1 LAPDLFGT
9 DFKDAS
15 SKKSTKILFKMK
27 KLMFVVAGLL
37 FVATVTFAQDST
49 GVKKTETTTTETTQS
64 TEKSPSQ
71 DYTADMVKI
80 KSTDLPDAVKQTLG
94 APQYAGWE
102 TAPLY
107 RSKNNDLY
115 VVELK
120 SGSESKTFR
129 FGADGKP
136 VLE

>member
-1 LAPDLFGT
+1 
-9 DFKDAS
+9 
-15 SKKSTKILFKMK
+15 MK
-27 KLMFVVAGLL
+27 KLMFIVAGLL
-37 FVATVTFAQDST
+37 FMATATFAQDST
-49 GVKKTETTTTETTQS
+49 GVKAPETTQS
-64 TEKSPSQ
+64 PEAAPSQ

-80 KSTDLPDAVKQTLG
+80 KSTELPDAVKQTLG

-120 SGSESKTFR
+120 SGNESKTFR

>member
-1 LAPDLFGT
+1 MIIVG
-9 DFKDAS
+9 
-15 SKKSTKILFKMK
+15 
-27 KLMFVVAGLL
+27 GLL
-37 FVATVTFAQDST
+37 FMATATFAQDST
-49 GVKKTETTTTETTQS
+49 GVKQTETTTTETT
-64 TEKSPSQ
+64 KSSETTPSQ

-80 KSTDLPDAVKQTLG
+80 QSTDLPDAVKQTLG

-120 SGSESKTFR
+120 SGTESKKFR

-136 VLE
+136 VVE